1 MEWRDT
7 CQQVGKGISLRAM
20 SKLPFELLLALRYLF
35 PRRLFVLVIT
45 LISLV
50 GVILGV
56 GVLIVVIGVMTGF
69 DKQLRDRI
77 LGFNAHIR
85 VVAVD
90 GPMSEYRGVME
101 RVKEHPEVRGV
112 APYVLGQVLMET
124 QPGAGRNAQFLAP
137 VVRGIDPSLEDRVS
151 VLSQSIVEGEF
162 DVRGRGVLVGVEMA
176 HGLGLRVGD
185 AVAIYTPAEF
195 KEYRA
200 GLEAGREEAILPGDY
215 VVRGI
220 FDVGYFEFNDMFLVS
235 SLGNA
240 QDMYRLN
247 DAVHGLIV
255 MLHDPDRAHRV
266 RLELTQ
272 GLGGGYEVRT
282 WFQEHS
288 YLLEALIVEKMVMFY
303 VVFFIIIVAAFG
315 IMSTLIVFVV
325 QKTREIGLLKAVG
338 ATSGQIMWLFLS
350 RSLALGVVGV
360 ASGFGFGFLAL
371 TYRNEFLRFM
381 RQATG
386 FELFPASI
394 YGFTELPALIVP
406 GDVAVICGGSL
417 LICLLAGVVPA
428 WIAGRLRPVEALR
441 YE

>member
-1 MEWRDT
+1 
-7 CQQVGKGISLRAM
+7 M
-20 SKLPFELLLALRYLF
+20 SKLPFEVLLALRYLL

-50 GVILGV
+50 GVMLGV

-69 DKQLRDRI
+69 DRQLRDRI
-77 LGFNAHIR
+77 LGFNAHVR
-85 VVAVD
+85 VVAID
-90 GPMSEYRGVME
+90 GPMTDYRQVME
-101 RVKEHPEVRGV
+101 RVQEHPEVRGV
-112 APYVLGQVLMET
+112 APYVLGQVMIET
-124 QPGAGRNAQFLAP
+124 QSTDRSSQFLAP
-137 VVRGIDPSLEDRVS
+137 YVRGMDPQLEDRVS
-151 VLSQSIVEGEF
+151 VLSRSIVAGEF
-162 DVRGRGVLVGVEMA
+162 DLRGRGALLGVEMA
-176 HGLGLRVGD
+176 EGLGVRVGD
-185 AVAIYTPAEF
+185 VLAIYTPAEF
-195 KEYRA
+195 KEYRSGIA
-200 GLEAGREEAILPGDY
+200 EGREEAILPGDY

-220 FDVGYFEFNDMFLVS
+220 FDVGYFEFNEKFVVT

-240 QDMYRLN
+240 QDMYRLE

-255 MLHDPDRAHRV
+255 MLHDPERADRV
-266 RLELTQ
+266 RNDLMQ
-272 GLGGGYEVRT
+272 SLGARFGVRT

-288 YLLEALIVEKMVMFY
+288 YLLEALIVEKHVMFY

-338 ATSGQIMWLFLS
+338 ATSTQIMWLFLS
-350 RSLALGVVGV
+350 RSLALGLVGV
-360 ASGFGFGFLAL
+360 AGGFGFGLLAL

-381 RQATG
+381 RRATG

-394 YGFTELPALIVP
+394 YGFSELPALIVP

-417 LICLLAGVVPA
+417 VICLLAGVVPA

>member
-1 MEWRDT
+1 
-7 CQQVGKGISLRAM
+7 M

-45 LISLV
+45 LISLL

-56 GVLIVVIGVMTGF
+56 GVLMVVIGVMTGF
-69 DKQLRDRI
+69 DRQLRDRI

-90 GPMSEYRGVME
+90 GPMTDYRRIME
-101 RVKEHPEVRGV
+101 RVGEHPEVRGV
-112 APYVLGQVLMET
+112 APYVSGPVLVET
-124 QPGAGRNAQFLAP
+124 QPTGGRSPQFATPL
-137 VVRGIDPSLEDRVS
+137 VRGLDPRLEDRVS
-151 VLSQSIVEGEF
+151 VLSQSIVEGDF
-162 DVRGRGVLVGVEMA
+162 DVGGSGVLVGVEMA
-176 HGLGLRVGD
+176 ERLGVRVGD
-185 AVAIYTPAEF
+185 ALAIYTPAEF

-200 GLEAGREEAILPGDY
+200 AMAAGREEAILPGDY

-220 FDVGYFEFNDMFLVS
+220 FDVGYFEFNDMFLVA

-240 QDMYRLN
+240 QDMYRLE

-255 MLHDPDRAHRV
+255 MLEDPDRANLV
-266 RLELTQ
+266 RLELMM
-272 GLGGGYEVRT
+272 GLGGRMEVVT

-338 ATSGQIMWLFLS
+338 ATSMQIMWLFLS

-360 ASGFGFGFLAL
+360 ASGFGFGLLAL

-381 RQATG
+381 RHATG

>member
-1 MEWRDT
+1 
-7 CQQVGKGISLRAM
+7 
-20 SKLPFELLLALRYLF
+20 
-35 PRRLFVLVIT
+35 
-45 LISLV
+45 
-50 GVILGV
+50 
-56 GVLIVVIGVMTGF
+56 
-69 DKQLRDRI
+69 

-85 VVAVD
+85 VMALD
-90 GPMSEYRGVME
+90 GPMRDYRRVMA
-101 RVKEHPEVRGV
+101 RVQEHPSVRGV
-112 APYVLGQVLMET
+112 APYVLGQVLIET
-124 QPGAGRNAQFLAP
+124 QPTGSRSSQFLAP
-137 VVRGIDPSLEDRVS
+137 YVRGIDPDLEDQVS
-151 VLSQSIVEGEF
+151 VLAQSIVEGEF
-162 DVRGRGVLVGVEMA
+162 DVRGSGVLVGVEMA
-176 HGLGLRVGD
+176 RGLGLRVGD
-185 AVAIYTPAEF
+185 ALAIYTPAEF

-200 GLEAGREEAILPGDY
+200 SVAAGQEEAILPGDY

-220 FDVGYFEFNDMFLVS
+220 FDVGYFEFNDMFMVS

-247 DAVHGLIV
+247 DSTHGLIV
-255 MLHDPDRAHRV
+255 MLHNPDHADRV
-266 RLELTQ
+266 RTDLVLEL
-272 GLGGGYEVRT
+272 GGRYEVRT

-338 ATSGQIMWLFLS
+338 ATSMQIMWLFLS
-350 RSLALGVVGV
+350 RSLALGLVGV
-360 ASGFGFGFLAL
+360 SCGFAFGFLAL
-371 TYRNEFLRFM
+371 AYRNEFLRFM